1 MFNSTFNLCYAHSKA
16 GVLEDTLRRFREAIL
31 KLKLY
36 LGTSNPK
43 KFLKGEL
50 IQTTF
55 KVR

>member
-1 MFNSTFNLCYAHSKA
+1 MVNSTFNLCYAHSKA
-16 GVLEDTLRRFREAIL
+16 GVLEDTIIRFKEAISTL
-31 KLKLY
+31 QSY
-36 LGTSNPK
+36 LDASNPK